1 MAESSRFASYVND
14 ATEEQPRLTRTP
26 EKTKSAIAWGIRV
39 CSDWATA
46 QASTVET
53 AGDVPVSTPLLQ
65 MQVKNLASI
74 SDVQVCA
81 RSAKG

>member
-1 MAESSRFASYVND
+1 MAESSRFVND

-53 AGDVPVSTPLLQ
+53 AGDAPVSTPLLALH

-74 SDVQVCA
+74 LDVQVCA
-81 RSAKG
+81 RSAEG